1 MKMRATKFRSTGM
14 TDGEGKEV
22 LEGDHVLIPSTMLN
36 TEIIGIIE
44 YKDGQFVARS
54 ILSNSIYA
62 LTWVFRDRMI
72 GEPRS
77 KIIGNIVNNPNLQY
91 KYHGKKENETD
102 R

>member
-1 MKMRATKFRSTGM
+1 MRATKFRSTGM
-14 TDGEGKEV
+14 TDSEGKEV
-22 LEGDHVLIPSTMLN
+22 LEGDYVLIPSTMLN
-36 TEIIGIIE
+36 TQIIGIIE
-44 YKDGQFVARS
+44 YKDGHFVARS

-62 LTWVFRDRMI
+62 LTWVFRDRTI

-77 KIIGNIVNNPNLQY
+77 KIIGNIVDNPNLQY